1 MLLQVEGMSCGHCVA
16 AVTEAIQALDS
27 AAQVKVDLANGQVTV
42 KSQQLTEMQVITAIA
57 EQGYSVG
64 LA

>member
-16 AVTEAIQALDS
+16 AITQAIEALD
-27 AAQVKVDLANGQVTV
+27 AAAKVQVNLANGQVTV
-42 KSQQLTEMQVITAIA
+42 QSQQLSETQVIAAIA